1 MQDLKKEIEGYGKVL
16 RGFRKKKE
24 LWGDEEAVLRIEG
37 ARLAL
42 LREQIHGW
50 CVGRGDEAGV
60 QAWIKDIYAVDLP
73 VCEAKKRTFLEA
85 MAAWKRK
92 RDEEKTFAAYEF
104 LKKWEEVEYG
114 FQCLVAFRSLEYFAL
129 LWERDLDDENKVFK
143 WSVDPNNDGGRTG
156 VSRPFFFYFTQMV
169 LQKNI
174 KFISKQYPTG
184 YGKCALPS
192 TRVRTPYGIRT
203 LGEIEVGDSVYSM
216 QDNEVC
222 VRKVTNK
229 WNTRK
234 KQVRITTRGGIE
246 ITTSPEHRLYTQR
259 GYVRAKDLA
268 VSDYFY
274 RLCTPL
280 NIRGEWENSDELI
293 FATLMLFDGYC
304 FHNRLTFTK
313 EDNEIFQV
321 FQRVCNSLGFATR
334 ISTRENNKAKTI
346 HILNNNG
353 KPDAILAKYGIL
365 NCLSKNKTL
374 SDRFLN
380 MPLSQRYSFIGLML
394 ATDGYIPQ
402 ARKNKRGS
410 LVGVTLASK
419 PLIKGIQE
427 LLNSCGIYSLYAEK
441 QIQSKSKTFNAYTLQ
456 IPDEYVPKIYEHC
469 YCYQKEAF
477 ISERI
482 ENIDGSYCNNTNYPK
497 AVVENCKEFKRLVN
511 KQFAR
516 NKTFKREIV
525 ERFARETGLLSDI
538 VYKDFVWE
546 QIKTI
551 EFIDEETD
559 MVDIE
564 VEGTHNFI
572 ANDIVSHNS
581 ISDAMAIAW
590 VFGLNP
596 DNDVLKVLGNPALV
610 TTTMNTVVGI
620 MTKPFFGHVFPRFEK
635 WFDGEERPLNMFS
648 ICRIREGELALADS
662 SKAMNLKVIAK
673 DTPIDGIRVRFLFLD
688 DICRSKD
695 AGNNVMHEKDIA
707 NYWNS
712 WWKRN
717 YNTND
722 FYVVAGGT
730 AYSIY
735 DILSSLIRHYSG
747 GKMKRSGRNKY
758 TYLNEA
764 GNAVFIKIPKL
775 DPDTD
780 ESTFP
785 KKFPTDEAR
794 RMRMRDYRSFMAM
807 EQQLPLAP
815 ETTPFYWDNLRTYDA
830 IPEEGRSPFC
840 WASIDPVRVGGD
852 NLAMPIFTKVG
863 NDFFLVDCLYEAT
876 EMDRL
881 YGQICDKIEQHNIT
895 TLVIE
900 KNTDTSLKK
909 VLTDMLHARA
919 IYYCNIIEIYT
930 YEKKDIRITNMQ
942 STIKTQLVFPAERLY
957 GRASAMGRF
966 MYDIVSFSWKMSDNL
981 HDDSIDAVTM
991 FCETLICGK
1000 NQRVKLISTFKR

>member
-1 MQDLKKEIEGYGKVL
+1 MQDLKSEIEGYGKVL

-234 KQVRITTRGGIE
+234 KQVRITTRGGVE

-259 GYVRAKDLA
+259 GYVKTQDM
-268 VSDYFY
+268 
-274 RLCTPL
+274 
-280 NIRGEWENSDELI
+280 
-293 FATLMLFDGYC
+293 TLGD
-304 FHNRLTFTK
+304 
-313 EDNEIFQV
+313 
-321 FQRVCNSLGFATR
+321 
-334 ISTRENNKAKTI
+334 
-346 HILNNNG
+346 
-353 KPDAILAKYGIL
+353 
-365 NCLSKNKTL
+365 
-374 SDRFLN
+374 
-380 MPLSQRYSFIGLML
+380 
-394 ATDGYIPQ
+394 
-402 ARKNKRGS
+402 
-410 LVGVTLASK
+410 
-419 PLIKGIQE
+419 
-427 LLNSCGIYSLYAEK
+427 SLYRVNEP
-441 QIQSKSKTFNAYTLQ
+441 I
-456 IPDEYVPKIYEHC
+456 
-469 YCYQKEAF
+469 
-477 ISERI
+477 
-482 ENIDGSYCNNTNYPK
+482 
-497 AVVENCKEFKRLVN
+497 AVGAKFR
-511 KQFAR
+511 
-516 NKTFKREIV
+516 
-525 ERFARETGLLSDI
+525 
-538 VYKDFVWE
+538 WE

-564 VEGTHNFI
+564 VEWTHNFI

-590 VFGLNP
+590 VLGLNP

-620 MTKPFFGHVFPRFEK
+620 MTKPFFGHVFPRFAK

-863 NDFFLVDCLYEAT
+863 NDFFLVDCIYEAT